1 MRKLENFA
9 PGQLSTMEVGGEV
22 GIHKYLLF
30 HFMTPRGGISK
41 RGEEQRKTGQIKEG
55 CRDIVSTLLGHITEM
70 NKLNSCYE
78 NKNLL

>member
-1 MRKLENFA
+1 
-9 PGQLSTMEVGGEV
+9 MEVGGEV

-30 HFMTPRGGISK
+30 RFMSPKGGISK
-41 RGEEQRKTGQIKEG
+41 RGEEQRKTWQIKEG
-55 CRDIVSTLLGHITEM
+55 CRDIVLTLLGNIMEM